1 MAGQLR
7 KEQTYGWY
15 PSVRDIYLS
24 KNQPIPYHL
33 ECLYKFKESGYYN
46 PKAEPP
52 ESTIRIGIPAP
63 PSSRPSTAT
72 SSTGSSGRASS
83 RRAKSVPVPKFTPVP
98 TLHIPTP
105 AQCWSARLS
114 ETPYGVFDPN
124 TPTSSIPKGGLAA
137 EKEEKRVST
146 VSWPA
151 QKIVGKLRLR
161 AQRGWHLPGVLSS
174 RRVAPSFPG
183 PSNSATV
190 GIVQSHHR
198 QRGRRRHA
206 ATAVAAIYAAAA
218 AGTAG
223 TAAEATAIRRIRR
236 TAAAAAATVP
246 PATTSGRQER
256 VKSACSFRAKPFIP
270 QRPIHSAGPTRPP
283 AQTGHS
289 YSQRWK
295 GDEVTGDKLKAQP
308 KAGKTT
314 KKKVQT
320 KAAKVVPEEQT
331 KIVVTTWDERKVPN
345 DAEPLGRMQP
355 PKSPVSAERLA
366 TKENLGTGTSYEEV
380 VAKYGWRAEV
390 HGDPYNIKKIT
401 ERKSYC
407 IKCEEPEIPPD
418 PPGVH
423 MENKETFFLNTIPRR
438 PATFDVHQ
446 EWISETIH
454 AKRMALQ
461 KKEGFRTRWK
471 NFAFAY

>member
-1 MAGQLR
+1 MHDF
-7 KEQTYGWY
+7 
-15 PSVRDIYLS
+15 PD
-24 KNQPIPYHL
+24 L

-72 SSTGSSGRASS
+72 SSTGSRGHASS

-151 QKIVGKLRLR
+151 QKIVGKYDRPYEPLETPTVFDEPLPTP
-161 AQRGWHLPGVLSS
+161 APSNGGYVFVPNGDGTCQVYSPPVVWPQASPVPPTPQRSASS
-174 RRVAPSFPG
+174 RATIG
-183 PSNSATV
+183 SAEGADMRQQLWQRYTQQQQQAQQELQQKQQRFEEYV
-190 GIVQSHHR
+190 GQL
-198 QRGRRRHA
+198 QQQQPP
-206 ATAVAAIYAAAA
+206 
-218 AGTAG
+218 
-223 TAAEATAIRRIRR
+223 
-236 TAAAAAATVP
+236 VP

-256 VKSACSFRAKPFIP
+256 VKSACSFRAKPSIP

-366 TKENLGTGTSYEEV
+366 TKENLGTGTSYEEM

-390 HGDPYNIKKIT
+390 HGDPYNIK
-401 ERKSYC
+401 
-407 IKCEEPEIPPD
+407 
-418 PPGVH
+418 
-423 MENKETFFLNTIPRR
+423 
-438 PATFDVHQ
+438 
-446 EWISETIH
+446 
-454 AKRMALQ
+454 
-461 KKEGFRTRWK
+461 
-471 NFAFAY
+471 

>member
-1 MAGQLR
+1 M
-7 KEQTYGWY
+7 
-15 PSVRDIYLS
+15 
-24 KNQPIPYHL
+24 
-33 ECLYKFKESGYYN
+33 
-46 PKAEPP
+46 
-52 ESTIRIGIPAP
+52 
-63 PSSRPSTAT
+63 
-72 SSTGSSGRASS
+72 
-83 RRAKSVPVPKFTPVP
+83 PVPKFTPVP

-151 QKIVGKLRLR
+151 QKIVGKYDRPYEPLETPTVFDEPLPTP
-161 AQRGWHLPGVLSS
+161 APSNGGYVFVPNGDGTCQVYSPPVVWPQASPVPPTPQRSASS
-174 RRVAPSFPG
+174 RATIG
-183 PSNSATV
+183 SAEGADMRQQLWQRYTQQQQQAQQELQQKQQRFEEYV
-190 GIVQSHHR
+190 GQL
-198 QRGRRRHA
+198 QQQPL
-206 ATAVAAIYAAAA
+206 
-218 AGTAG
+218 
-223 TAAEATAIRRIRR
+223 
-236 TAAAAAATVP
+236 VP

-256 VKSACSFRAKPFIP
+256 VKSACSFRAKPSIP

-390 HGDPYNIKKIT
+390 HGDPYNIK
-401 ERKSYC
+401 
-407 IKCEEPEIPPD
+407 
-418 PPGVH
+418 
-423 MENKETFFLNTIPRR
+423 
-438 PATFDVHQ
+438 
-446 EWISETIH
+446 
-454 AKRMALQ
+454 
-461 KKEGFRTRWK
+461 
-471 NFAFAY
+471 

>member
-1 MAGQLR
+1 MMGWQRRLLFECCWCEMCDMAGQLR

-151 QKIVGKLRLR
+151 QKIVGKYDRPYEPLETPTVFDEP
-161 AQRGWHLPGVLSS
+161 LPTP
-174 RRVAPSFPG
+174 APSNGGYVFVPNG
-183 PSNSATV
+183 D
-190 GIVQSHHR
+190 
-198 QRGRRRHA
+198 
-206 ATAVAAIYAAAA
+206 
-218 AGTAG
+218 GTCQ
-223 TAAEATAIRRIRR
+223 
-236 TAAAAAATVP
+236 VYSP
-246 PATTSGRQER
+246 P
-256 VKSACSFRAKPFIP
+256 VVWP
-270 QRPIHSAGPTRPP
+270 QASPRPIHSAGPTRPP

>member
-1 MAGQLR
+1 MHDF
-7 KEQTYGWY
+7 
-15 PSVRDIYLS
+15 PD
-24 KNQPIPYHL
+24 L

-52 ESTIRIGIPAP
+52 ESTLRIGIPAP

-72 SSTGSSGRASS
+72 SSTGSRGHASS

-151 QKIVGKLRLR
+151 QKIVGKYDRPYEPLETPTVFDEPLPTP
-161 AQRGWHLPGVLSS
+161 APSNGGYVFVPNGDGTCQVYSPPVVWPQASPVPPTPQRSASS
-174 RRVAPSFPG
+174 RATIG
-183 PSNSATV
+183 SAEGADMRQQLWQRYTQQQQQAQQELQQKQQRFEEYV
-190 GIVQSHHR
+190 GQL
-198 QRGRRRHA
+198 QQQPP
-206 ATAVAAIYAAAA
+206 
-218 AGTAG
+218 
-223 TAAEATAIRRIRR
+223 
-236 TAAAAAATVP
+236 VP

-256 VKSACSFRAKPFIP
+256 VKSACSFRAKPSIP
-270 QRPIHSAGPTRPP
+270 QRPIHSAGPTRP

-314 KKKVQT
+314 KKKIQT

-366 TKENLGTGTSYEEV
+366 TKENLGTGTSYEEM

-390 HGDPYNIKKIT
+390 HGDPYNIK
-401 ERKSYC
+401 
-407 IKCEEPEIPPD
+407 
-418 PPGVH
+418 
-423 MENKETFFLNTIPRR
+423 
-438 PATFDVHQ
+438 
-446 EWISETIH
+446 
-454 AKRMALQ
+454 
-461 KKEGFRTRWK
+461 
-471 NFAFAY
+471 

>member
-1 MAGQLR
+1 MHDF
-7 KEQTYGWY
+7 
-15 PSVRDIYLS
+15 PD
-24 KNQPIPYHL
+24 L

-52 ESTIRIGIPAP
+52 ESTLRIGIPAP

-72 SSTGSSGRASS
+72 SSTGSRGHASS

-124 TPTSSIPKGGLAA
+124 IPTSSIPKGGLAA

-151 QKIVGKLRLR
+151 QKIVGKYDRPYEPLETPTVFDEPLPTP
-161 AQRGWHLPGVLSS
+161 APSNGGYVFVPNGDGTCQVYSPPVVWPQASPVPPTPQRSASS
-174 RRVAPSFPG
+174 RATIG
-183 PSNSATV
+183 SAEGADMRQQLWQRYTQQQQQAQQELQQKQQRFEEYV
-190 GIVQSHHR
+190 GQL
-198 QRGRRRHA
+198 QQQPP
-206 ATAVAAIYAAAA
+206 
-218 AGTAG
+218 
-223 TAAEATAIRRIRR
+223 
-236 TAAAAAATVP
+236 VP

-256 VKSACSFRAKPFIP
+256 VKSACSFRAKPSIP

-314 KKKVQT
+314 KKKIQT

-366 TKENLGTGTSYEEV
+366 TKENLGTGTSYEEM

-390 HGDPYNIKKIT
+390 HGDPYNIK
-401 ERKSYC
+401 
-407 IKCEEPEIPPD
+407 
-418 PPGVH
+418 
-423 MENKETFFLNTIPRR
+423 
-438 PATFDVHQ
+438 
-446 EWISETIH
+446 
-454 AKRMALQ
+454 
-461 KKEGFRTRWK
+461 
-471 NFAFAY
+471 